1 MKKNIITLLAVV
13 LSASAFAQTPVKPG
27 VGIGIKKVSTSAA
40 LQVEADKKGVLIPR
54 VDLKALVAAD
64 TTNHYGL
71 LGSTEQG
78 IAVYNKIDSA
88 EYPEG
93 FYYWDAG
100 AKKWE
105 AITSS
110 SKFESVINETKET
123 LQKEITEKITEI
135 TKIPG
140 NPADPTDLS
149 YMVAFKPDA
158 NPVNPNDPAKGTL
171 MYLVPKEEKDADGK
185 VTKITYT
192 KHEIGFDDLVTS
204 AETETNIKRFVGD
217 GAKVVG
223 KDIEIDVTDVKN
235 HAKGRIFYTYTTEKG
250 TPEYI
255 DVTSDFLET
264 IKENKEIRKEIIT
277 VISEVGTGGD
287 GDGGVKPVDPDN
299 PDPDPTKAWGNVYY
313 GPENG
318 KDGPAVLYSIDKDG
332 NKHYID
338 ISKNIINEITNN
350 NELIEKIK
358 ETVRVEVGKT
368 PNTDV
373 PTGEVIGG
381 KRVFKGLTSISV
393 NGDATKGEYDSE
405 PGANITIHP
414 TKVTIGADGVAKVE
428 ADANVK
434 FGRLINVTVLAKGGS
449 VLVNSATDVEGIGGD
464 TFKFSFGIGSL
475 YTPILGGTYDLVFEY
490 TEL

>member
-40 LQVEADKKGVLIPR
+40 LQVESDKKGVLIPR

-64 TTNHYGL
+64 ATNHYGL
-71 LGSTEQG
+71 LGNPEQG
-78 IAVYNKIDSA
+78 IAVYNKIASTD
-88 EYPEG
+88 YPEG

-110 SKFESVINETKET
+110 SKLETVIKDTKET

-140 NPADPTDLS
+140 NPGDPTDLS
-149 YMVAFKPDA
+149 YMVAFKPEPLKPGD
-158 NPVNPNDPAKGTL
+158 PIPAKSKGVL
-171 MYLVPKEEKDADGK
+171 QYLVPHEEKDGDGK

-192 KHEIGFDDLVTS
+192 KHEIGFDELVSGAQTV
-204 AETETNIKRFVGD
+204 TDINRFVGD
-217 GAKVVG
+217 GTKIEA
-223 KDIEIDVTDVKN
+223 KDIKVDLEDPKNKVKG
-235 HAKGRIFYTYTTEKG
+235 KIFYTYTNEDKVTQF
-250 TPEYI
+250 I

-264 IKENKEIRKEIIT
+264 IKENKEIRKEIVSVIT
-277 VISEVGTGGD
+277 EVGTGGD
-287 GDGGVKPVDPDN
+287 GDGGVKPIDPTDPDKS
-299 PDPDPTKAWGNVYY
+299 KAWGNVYY

-368 PNTDV
+368 PDSDV

-405 PGANITIHP
+405 PKANITIHP

-428 ADANVK
+428 QDATVK

-449 VLVNSATDVEGIGGD
+449 VLVSSATDVERIGGD
-464 TFKFSFGIGSL
+464 TFKFSFGTGSL
-475 YTPILGGTYDLVFEY
+475 YTPILGGDYDLVFEY